1 MKIKESLVLRNVVD
15 ECVVAPT
22 GDHIAQFEGAVVLNE
37 VSALI
42 FQKLES
48 SISREGVWSA
58 VFNEY
63 DVDEAQVAEDL
74 DALLAQF
81 ESMRILEK

>member
-1 MKIKESLVLRNVVD
+1 MKIKESLVLRNVVN
-15 ECVVAPT
+15 ECIVAPA

-37 VSALI
+37 VSTLI
-42 FQKLES
+42 CKKLEN
-48 SISREGVWSA
+48 SISRDGVWSA

-63 DVDEAQVAEDL
+63 DVDEAQTAEDMG
-74 DALLAQF
+74 ALLAQF